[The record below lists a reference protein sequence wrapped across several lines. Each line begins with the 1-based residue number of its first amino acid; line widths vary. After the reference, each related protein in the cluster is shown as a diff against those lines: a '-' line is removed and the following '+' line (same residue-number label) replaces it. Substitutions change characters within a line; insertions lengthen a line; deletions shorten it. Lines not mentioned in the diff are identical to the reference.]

1 MTFSHPWGSAPAS
14 QIVRGMFGIKPLQ
27 PGFKKFQVKLQPGN
41 IAKASLK
48 TPTAKGTIAA
58 SYQKANANNVYLDV
72 TIPANTTARVSL
84 PQPTDRGNAKLLV
97 DQVQVTAKQKQGY
110 LTVELGSGRHSL
122 NTDLTQANQP
132 NDNGHTDTTGDGSG
146 LNSNSNQDQAN
157 TEQTGQAHH
166 ELK

>member
-1 MTFSHPWGSAPAS
+1 
-14 QIVRGMFGIKPLQ
+14 MFGIKPLQ